1 MSLFT
6 ESCKLHLFYISIR
19 ENTPQPQ
26 FFLAFNEFQAQIMLM
41 ICLIFNFRQYFEN
54 KDIKTEKFFFAYPM
68 DSVKGVYLLIYY
80 LI

>member
-1 MSLFT
+1 
-6 ESCKLHLFYISIR
+6 
-19 ENTPQPQ
+19 
-26 FFLAFNEFQAQIMLM
+26 MLM

-54 KDIKTEKFFFAYPM
+54 KDIKTENFFFAYPM